1 MSATF
6 FQRKEGVTRAE
17 ALQQARDLLAKANP
31 LSQNPDDN
39 VTLYYQAAGL
49 FLMYASKENELQ
61 MAGAKEVSVLA
72 HKLRD
77 LALDASLVDA
87 INTGLV
93 VPGVDEQDELTVQ
106 GIHPEDF
113 DDAGVP
119 LCVQKEY
126 YMRN

>member
-6 FQRKEGVTRAE
+6 FQRKEGITRAE

-31 LSQNPDDN
+31 LSQDPDDN
-39 VTLYYQAAGL
+39 ITMYCQAAGL
-49 FLMYASKENELQ
+49 FLMYSSKENELQ
-61 MAGAKEVSVLA
+61 MASAREVSVLA

-77 LALDASLVDA
+77 LFLDASLVDA
-87 INTGLV
+87 IKTGLV

-119 LCVQKEY
+119 LYVQKEY
-126 YMRN
+126 YMHN